1 MNYRELTF
9 RRYLGYLEDIVFEY
23 DYIYRQRATAINHA
37 EETGDEGALEEF
49 KALDAAI
56 KRLARFLHKRA
67 PVGERA

>member
-1 MNYRELTF
+1 VSYRELTF

-37 EETGDEGALEEF
+37 EETGDNEALEEF

-56 KRLARFLHKRA
+56 KRLAKFLCKRM
-67 PVGERA
+67 PVNTA